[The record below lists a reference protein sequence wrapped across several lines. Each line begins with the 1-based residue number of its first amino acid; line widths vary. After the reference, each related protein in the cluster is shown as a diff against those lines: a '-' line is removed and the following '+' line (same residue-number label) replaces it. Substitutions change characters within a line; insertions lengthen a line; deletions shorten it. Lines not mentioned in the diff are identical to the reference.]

1 MSTVADFYLHD
12 RPTLLFS
19 LHPEPTQAIIDGS
32 KLLEYRRRFFSEPF
46 QVFVYTSGSNGGIRL
61 YLRCDKGLQLPPD
74 QLALVGALIQH
85 DSPDVTAAYFK
96 DAAQGV
102 ALPITAF
109 TTLPN
114 IPLAQLQQQFT
125 NFVAPRSYVFL
136 DRPARQAQLDWL
148 LQQPCQPLQLIDWTR
163 RYAALATLL
172 AR

>member
-46 QVFVYTSGSNGGIRL
+46 QAFVYTSGPNGGIRL

-85 DSPDVTAAYFK
+85 DSPAVGRCTGRGVADYGLH
-96 DAAQGV
+96 DAAEYSVGSI
-102 ALPITAF
+102 ATAV
-109 TTLPN
+109 
-114 IPLAQLQQQFT
+114 Q
-125 NFVAPRSYVFL
+125 
-136 DRPARQAQLDWL
+136 
-148 LQQPCQPLQLIDWTR
+148 
-163 RYAALATLL
+163 
-172 AR
+172 

>member
-46 QVFVYTSGSNGGIRL
+46 QAFVYTSGPNGGIRL

-85 DSPDVTAAYFK
+85 DSPAVTAAYFK
-96 DAAQGV
+96 DVAQGV

-114 IPLAQLQQQFT
+114 IPLDQL
-125 NFVAPRSYVFL
+125 
-136 DRPARQAQLDWL
+136 
-148 LQQPCQPLQLIDWTR
+148 
-163 RYAALATLL
+163 
-172 AR
+172 